1 MSDSKKNKI
10 EKPNFLQF
18 SGNAEKNSNSRKI
31 NRDVGKELHN
41 KDWMDQTVST
51 FEKSMGFAPSS
62 NNDKTK
68 KIFKTKIFDPDVPKD
83 KELLDM
89 LLNSPSHKITYW
101 KDTFTGLGACRIL
114 VVYYEIKKEET

>member
-18 SGNAEKNSNSRKI
+18 SNNTEKVSSSRKI

-51 FEKSMGFAPSS
+51 FEKSMGFAPTS
-62 NNDKTK
+62 NE
-68 KIFKTKIFDPDVPKD
+68 KIKRVFKTKIFNPEIPKD
-83 KELLDM
+83 SELLNS
-89 LLNSPSHKITYW
+89 LLNSPNHKIQYW
-101 KDTFTGLGACRIL
+101 KDTWTALGEYRVF
-114 VVYYEIKKEET
+114 VVYFEFKKEET